1 MSPGFAGCRVLAARG
16 YRTARQRC
24 LIAAGLNLH
33 CGRAAGRVMGHH
45 MITYRGY
52 RIEPFEPEIG
62 RWRARISRLDGKKI
76 KVAIPPSEQAFLDT
90 TDTESY
96 EYAVKLAKQGIDGGG
111 MN

>member
-1 MSPGFAGCRVLAARG
+1 
-16 YRTARQRC
+16 
-24 LIAAGLNLH
+24 LIAAGLNLQ